1 MTVPGP
7 RSNFG
12 GTKNELES
20 PVRRRGGP
28 EPGRN
33 LGTGTEQSVPT
44 GTEQSVR
51 PGTLRSGPNQNAY
64 GQNNYGQYQG
74 AYPNQGEQQY
84 PYAAA
89 PAGAAGAPG
98 SSGGNKNGLLFGI
111 IGAVVAVLVIAGGL
125 FFFLGGDEDD
135 DDDRSTR
142 AARIS
147 EETTETTSE
156 RPSTVTETAT
166 ETVSPTLDF
175 GLGPSYS
182 PGEWGYGLDVVTECD
197 PPSGIVFV
205 ASGSYATTCV
215 FAENIAAELVGY
227 SPASDASVPFTAYDD
242 LLSRDSSGTCDRI
255 EDGDGA
261 YVYECTTDFG
271 DVAYV
276 RP

>member
-1 MTVPGP
+1 MN
-7 RSNFG
+7 SNRLYG
-12 GTKNELES
+12 DGA
-20 PVRRRGGP
+20 
-28 EPGRN
+28 
-33 LGTGTEQSVPT
+33 
-44 GTEQSVR
+44 
-51 PGTLRSGPNQNAY
+51 GPNPDETWGQGPNNPY
-64 GQNNYGQYQG
+64 GQG
-74 AYPNQGEQQY
+74 P
-84 PYAAA
+84 
-89 PAGAAGAPG
+89 
-98 SSGGNKNGLLFGI
+98 
-111 IGAVVAVLVIAGGL
+111 
-125 FFFLGGDEDD
+125 
-135 DDDRSTR
+135 
-142 AARIS
+142 
-147 EETTETTSE
+147 
-156 RPSTVTETAT
+156 
-166 ETVSPTLDF
+166 
-175 GLGPSYS
+175 GPSYS